1 MTSRNWHFLLLTFLA
16 FTYWGCSG
24 SNSLLGTIAN
34 EQLSLSDF
42 EEKYAKYN
50 GGWDQAK
57 TSTLKEREDFLD
69 LLVKFNLKLKEARGK
84 GFPQDNSIQEELE
97 SYRYSIA
104 TTYVIEKE
112 IVEPNLRKAYE
123 KMKEEIRAFHIL
135 IQVDENAL
143 PEDTLAA
150 YNKAMQIKELINDT
164 NFREIAGIQSED
176 PNAEHNGGDL
186 GYFSGGRMVPQFED
200 AAYNLR
206 IGEISATP
214 VRTRFGYHIVKV
226 VDRRPT
232 KGAVQLSHILMK
244 FADDRSDSTAVRD
257 SVAMI
262 YNFLKAGMSFADA
275 VQRFSDDESSKER
288 SGSIGEYTSDRL
300 PSDLSEL
307 LYSTPVNEIADPY
320 RTPYGYHILKVDGR
334 REIPSYQVVEKD
346 LRESYEQLRYTNDYD
361 AYVHK
366 LKEKYSLN
374 IDPTIMDQ
382 MIQAFD
388 TTKTPSDETWFSG
401 FKNDLL
407 SRNLFSYSNNIVTV
421 EEFLK
426 RIAGTDEFKNTKLDA
441 SSAKQIFDRIST
453 AMLMDEHAR
462 QTPERFP
469 AFLSIM
475 KEYEEGI
482 LLYRIEQEEV
492 WGKLDLSEEK
502 LRAYYEVNKEKYQ
515 WPDRV
520 NFAEIHVCLEEAAD
534 SLHAQLVAGED
545 FSKLAA
551 STTVRPGYQ
560 EKKGDWGLISVDA
573 NFLATMAWEL
583 NVDSISK
590 PVAHEGGWSIIKVI
604 AKEEARSKTFE
615 EAKGEVIG
623 RYQEVAAKKREEEWV
638 QTLKDKYGVS
648 LNKKLLTNAFK
659 RK

>member
-1 MTSRNWHFLLLTFLA
+1 MTSRIQLFFLLTILVL
-16 FTYWGCSG
+16 TYWGCSS
-24 SNSLLGTIAN
+24 SNGLLGTIAN
-34 EQLSLSDF
+34 EQLLLSDF

-69 LLVKFNLKLKEARGK
+69 LLVKFILKVKEARGK
-84 GFPQDNSIQEELE
+84 GFPQDSSIQQELE

-135 IQVDENAL
+135 VRVEENAL

-150 YNKAMQIKELINDT
+150 YNKAMQIKELINET
-164 NFREIAGIQSED
+164 NFREIASLQSED
-176 PNAEHNGGDL
+176 PSAEHNGGDL

-206 IGEISATP
+206 IGEICETP
-214 VRTRFGYHIVKV
+214 VRTRFGYHIVKLA
-226 VDRRPT
+226 DRRPT
-232 KGAVQLSHILMK
+232 KGAVQLSHILLK
-244 FADDRSDSTAVRD
+244 YADDRSDSTAVRD
-257 SVAMI
+257 SVVMI

-275 VQRFSDDESSKER
+275 VQRYSDDESSKER

-307 LYSTPVNEIADPY
+307 LYSTSVNEVADPY

-334 REIPSYQVVEKD
+334 REIPSYQDVEKN
-346 LRESYEQLRYTNDYD
+346 LRESYEQLRYTNDYE

-366 LKEKYSLN
+366 LKKKYSFN
-374 IDPTIMDQ
+374 IDLPIMDQ

-388 TTKTPSDETWFSG
+388 TTKTPSDEAWRSG
-401 FKNDLL
+401 FGDDLL
-407 SRNLFSYSNNIVTV
+407 SRNLFSYTGKNVTV
-421 EEFLK
+421 EDFLN
-426 RIAGTDEFKNTKLDA
+426 RIAGSDEFKNTKLA
-441 SSAKQIFDRIST
+441 VSSTKQMFDRIST
-453 AMLMDEHAR
+453 AIVMDEYAR

-469 AFLSIM
+469 SFLSIM

-502 LRAYYEVNKEKYQ
+502 LRAYYGANKEKYQ

-520 NFAEIHVCLEEAAD
+520 NFAEIHVRSEEVAD
-534 SLHAQLVAGED
+534 SLYGQLVAGKD
-545 FSKLAA
+545 FSELAISA
-551 STTVRPGYQ
+551 TVRPGYK
-560 EKKGDWGLISVDA
+560 EKKGEWGLISVDG
-573 NFLATMAWEL
+573 NSLATRAFEL
-583 NVDSISK
+583 DIDSISR
-590 PVAHEGGWSIIKVI
+590 PLPHEGGWSIIKVI
-604 AKEEARSKTFE
+604 AKDGTRGKTFE

-623 RYQEVAAKKREEEWV
+623 GYQEVAVKKREEEWV

-648 LNKKLLTNAFK
+648 LNRKLLTNAFK